1 MHIQSAWHLRQQ
13 NAAIAFFVIRQE
25 CLADNRANWRIAV
38 VGRDIEKPVL
48 DRIPSLQGNPARIA
62 RVIDAEEHDTPFS
75 VCKRN
80 QLAGK
85 LFRVG
90 GWHGPV
96 PEANL
101 LELGSSVFSR
111 PELVSDLLR
120 GVEHRSTL
128 PVEWLWTRVGACN
141 PCLSADPAGSHRGR
155 T

>member
-1 MHIQSAWHLRQQ
+1 MHIQAARHLRQQ
-13 NAAIAFFVIRQE
+13 NTVIAFFVVRQE
-25 CLADNRANWRIAV
+25 CLADDRTNRRIAV

-48 DRIPSLQGNPARIA
+48 DRIQSPRWNPARGA
-62 RVIDAEEHDTPFS
+62 RVIDTEEHDAPFC
-75 VCKRN
+75 VRKCN

-90 GWHGPV
+90 RRHGPV
-96 PEANL
+96 PEANF

-120 GVEHRSTL
+120 SVEHQSAL
-128 PVEWLWTRVGACN
+128 PVEWLGTRVGACN
-141 PCLSADPAGSHRGR
+141 PCSGADPAGSHRER